1 MALTRKFLLAMGIEP
16 EKVDEIITAHIEVT
30 DGLKKEIENYKAD
43 SEKLTQVKEELKTA
57 KEQLEGYGKDDTYK
71 VKYEAIKEDFEKYKK
86 DIESEKEKT
95 TKAQAFKDLLK
106 GIGISDKR
114 IDAVMKVSGDAISNL
129 VIEDGKIVDKAKLEK
144 SLKEEWADFIVNE
157 SGVVGEN
164 VAHPPK
170 GDDAKS
176 LTKDEIFK
184 IKDATERQAKLKEYL
199 LNEEEE

>member
-57 KEQLEGYGKDDTYK
+57 KEKLEGFGKDDTYK

-95 TKAQAFKDLLK
+95 TKAAAFKNLLK

-129 VIEDGKIVDKAKLEK
+129 VIEDGKIVDKSKLEK

-157 SGVVGEN
+157 SGVVGED

-170 GDDAKS
+170 GDSAKS